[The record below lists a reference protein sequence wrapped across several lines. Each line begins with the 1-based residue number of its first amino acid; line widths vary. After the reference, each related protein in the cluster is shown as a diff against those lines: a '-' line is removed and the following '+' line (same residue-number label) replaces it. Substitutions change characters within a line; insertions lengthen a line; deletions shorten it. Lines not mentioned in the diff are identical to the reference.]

1 MTKTFNIGK
10 NTKVN
15 IMIFRNRSVDFHFN
29 NFPWR
34 MTLLLKLPGIFIHIV
49 HQKNYTFKTVSIE
62 ELKEMLKSRRHN
74 VYNK

>member
-1 MTKTFNIGK
+1 MAKTFNIGK

-15 IMIFRNRSVDFHFN
+15 IMIFKNRNVDFHFN

-49 HQKNYTFKTVSIE
+49 HQKNYTFKIIS